1 MRNSELENR
10 VLHIYLKSAAI
21 DAHLT
26 ERLILQ
32 DVEVGKIQAKKCKK
46 TRKID
51 NR

>member
-32 DVEVGKIQAKKCKK
+32 DVKVGKKTTKMQKKIGK
-46 TRKID
+46 
-51 NR
+51 